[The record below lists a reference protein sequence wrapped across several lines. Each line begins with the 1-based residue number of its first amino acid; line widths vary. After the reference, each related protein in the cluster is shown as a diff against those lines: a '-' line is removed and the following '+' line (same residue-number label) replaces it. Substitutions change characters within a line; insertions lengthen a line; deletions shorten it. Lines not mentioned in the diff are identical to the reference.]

1 MFKFKST
8 ASSSTPSLSR
18 TSSSSSSS
26 STFNDF
32 NSSDD
37 AALSITT
44 LHEDDLP
51 RLRERS
57 LRQRSTTAASSAQ
70 LPPSSATHVRDED
83 SLSSG
88 EENELNEK
96 VDKNATSTSWLMGS
110 SFFMGPHHVFSTPE
124 LRTPRVR
131 KESNDYGKGA
141 DGDAILSLDVE
152 KSSPSKS
159 KVVYRRGGH
168 GSLLRSP
175 SSGSALGGT
184 SFSDV
189 DLEKGDDTM
198 NGLTPLIATKELSKH
213 TPISPPQYS
222 STLARRNQPNNQPQR
237 NNTYAFVLRS
247 REQVIIHLLMESKM
261 LRTDLLF
268 ILFITFY
275 QFFHSAVTNVAY
287 YQHAQLNAANRVPLK
302 DLAFDMLPP
311 LDGDLWIIS
320 EYILFAILA
329 ISISCILST
338 LVVRWNA
345 PHGRPIYAVQIVRR
359 LGMTWI
365 VCQTLRMISFLVT
378 TLPGASRQ
386 CRYAVP
392 DELTAFEMLNGPAPD
407 GGNPA
412 GWAPPTTLQ
421 DVLFRVDA
429 TNGCGDLMFSSHTI
443 YTMSFVCVVFKYF
456 NFKSLKAI
464 MALLQISIVP
474 FILAARKHYSVDVFT
489 ALYVTPLVFELLWTR
504 CPDLDTSVALANHYG
519 IRFYLAQEGQDSF
532 SYVVNIWGK
541 EYYVDE
547 EQLPIDIAK
556 ESMLSGKEV
565 ETERS
570 TAIIV

>member
-1 MFKFKST
+1 
-8 ASSSTPSLSR
+8 
-18 TSSSSSSS
+18 
-26 STFNDF
+26 
-32 NSSDD
+32 
-37 AALSITT
+37 
-44 LHEDDLP
+44 
-51 RLRERS
+51 
-57 LRQRSTTAASSAQ
+57 
-70 LPPSSATHVRDED
+70 
-83 SLSSG
+83 
-88 EENELNEK
+88 
-96 VDKNATSTSWLMGS
+96 MGS

-152 KSSPSKS
+152 KSSPTKS

-261 LRTDLLF
+261 LL
-268 ILFITFY
+268 
-275 QFFHSAVTNVAY
+275 TNVAY

-456 NFKSLKAI
+456 NFKSLKVI

-532 SYVVNIWGK
+532 IYVVNIWGK

>member
-1 MFKFKST
+1 
-8 ASSSTPSLSR
+8 
-18 TSSSSSSS
+18 
-26 STFNDF
+26 
-32 NSSDD
+32 
-37 AALSITT
+37 
-44 LHEDDLP
+44 
-51 RLRERS
+51 
-57 LRQRSTTAASSAQ
+57 
-70 LPPSSATHVRDED
+70 
-83 SLSSG
+83 
-88 EENELNEK
+88 
-96 VDKNATSTSWLMGS
+96 
-110 SFFMGPHHVFSTPE
+110 MGPHHVFSTPE